1 MEDKPLFENRKIA
14 FIGPGVMAEAMISGL
29 IRTHV
34 AKAEVL
40 LAAGPGLERLKY
52 LREKYAVQVY
62 TDNAEAARQADLV
75 VLSVKPQRLERVLT
89 GLKGSIQPSAL
100 VLSIVAGAAI
110 DKISRG

>member
-14 FIGPGVMAEAMISGL
+14 FIGPGAMAEAMISGL

-40 LAAGPGLERLKY
+40 MAAGPGPERLRY
-52 LREKYAVQVY
+52 LHEKYTVHTY

-75 VLSVKPQRLERVLT
+75 VLSVKPQRLDRVLA
-89 GLKGSIQPSAL
+89 GLKGSIPPTAL
-100 VLSIVAGAAI
+100 V
-110 DKISRG
+110 